1 MPDKVLYTAEATSN
15 GDGRNG
21 HVATSDGRIDLD
33 LAFPPE
39 MGGTGAGSNPEQL
52 FAAGYA
58 ACFHSALR
66 LVAGRGHAALG
77 DSTVTAQVGIGPEGD
92 AFGLLVTLVI
102 HVPGME
108 RDKVREFAD
117 AAHQV
122 CPYSRATRG
131 NISVELRVLLSPGGP
146 RTPRLRCGAALATVV
161 LRQVMT
167 AQARDDPVPAAISSA
182 DVVQLMTWDTK
193 GPPGGSLYPTSWSG
207 GGNGRVRH
215 GIGGTVG

>member
-1 MPDKVLYTAEATSN
+1 MPDKVLYTAEATST

-122 CPYSRATRG
+122 CPYSRATKG
-131 NISVELRVLLSPGGP
+131 NVSVELRVLLRDTPPYSPAALPRRTSPGGRPPVPPGCAAARHWPVHCCSP
-146 RTPRLRCGAALATVV
+146 RWPLMWRPLYRRLCCGAALA
-161 LRQVMT
+161 
-167 AQARDDPVPAAISSA
+167 SA
-182 DVVQLMTWDTK
+182 L
-193 GPPGGSLYPTSWSG
+193 L
-207 GGNGRVRH
+207 
-215 GIGGTVG
+215 